1 MAGLLPPEHD
11 GKLMISQRPT
21 SFWVGS
27 AEYIA
32 GDWLFAA
39 EYSRWLKHQQATLPD
54 LIPTIDEDTERFY
67 AMASYRVSKVFELG
81 SYLAVTHLDVHHRD
95 GDSAKFAEKFQAYQR
110 DLTASLRIDVNEYW
124 LWKVE
129 AHFIDGVAELQRTQN
144 PNPTRYWGLFL
155 FRTTMTF

>member
-1 MAGLLPPEHD
+1 
-11 GKLMISQRPT
+11 MISQRPA

-39 EYSRWLKHQQATLPD
+39 EYSRWLNHQQTTIPG
-54 LIPTIDEDTERFY
+54 LIPTTDDDAERFY
-67 AMASYRVSKVFELG
+67 AMASYRLSKHFELG
-81 SYLAVTHLDVHHRD
+81 SYLAMTYLDVHDRD
-95 GDSAKFAEKFQAYQR
+95 GDSAKFAKKFQAYQR
-110 DLTASLRIDVNEYW
+110 DLTASLRIDINEYW

-129 AHFIDGVAELQRTQN
+129 AHFIDGVADLQRTQN